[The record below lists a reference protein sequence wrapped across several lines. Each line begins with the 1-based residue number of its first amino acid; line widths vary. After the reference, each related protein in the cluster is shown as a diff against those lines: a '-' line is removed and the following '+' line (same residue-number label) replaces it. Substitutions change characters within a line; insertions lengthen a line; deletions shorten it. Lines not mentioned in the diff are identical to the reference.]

1 MLTHVESGDIKAR
14 LTIYKTDID
23 KKKFQAYLDDVNKIE
38 GLKRE
43 LVKGKVELTIYF
55 IDGDKPWHNFL
66 DIRLWLYDFIKQ
78 KPQML
83 YYLTDNS
90 LGRVFTCLI
99 KGENL
104 KKGIAEDKQIQSFI
118 DKAVEYCASTDE
130 KIELANRIEKVTG
143 YKSFG
148 VDA

>member
-66 DIRLWLYDFIKQ
+66 DI
-78 KPQML
+78 
-83 YYLTDNS
+83 
-90 LGRVFTCLI
+90 
-99 KGENL
+99 
-104 KKGIAEDKQIQSFI
+104 
-118 DKAVEYCASTDE
+118 
-130 KIELANRIEKVTG
+130 
-143 YKSFG
+143 
-148 VDA
+148 